1 MNQLIFYKEDTFM
14 VKNNITIEGVR
25 IIFRNFSGKESTF
38 NPAGRRN
45 FCCLLDNDIS
55 EQLINDG
62 WNVKYLKPRDEEDS
76 PQAYI
81 PVAVSFGNPKA
92 IPKIVLIT
100 SKGKEVLDES
110 TVNVLDWAEI
120 ENIDIIIRPYN
131 WELPS
136 GKSGVKA
143 YVKSM
148 YVTVAEDEFEKK
160 YSAYPEIE
168 EE

>member
-81 PVAVSFGNPKA
+81 PVAVSFENPKA

-100 SKGKEVLDES
+100 SPANRKFLS
-110 TVNVLDWAEI
+110 TDRLKLYE
-120 ENIDIIIRPYN
+120 
-131 WELPS
+131 
-136 GKSGVKA
+136 
-143 YVKSM
+143 
-148 YVTVAEDEFEKK
+148 
-160 YSAYPEIE
+160 
-168 EE
+168 